1 MQMHRILFIR
11 WVWIRI
17 YDYQNSPGFLINR
30 TARIFA
36 KSLDF
41 ELRSKVGITFGQWKI
56 IVMLSEQDG
65 LTQKEIADR
74 IGVEGPTLIPMIDKM
89 EKDGFVRREA
99 DPDDRR
105 NNKIRRTQKAE
116 LMWRKMTECA
126 LEVRKRAMKNIKA
139 GEVEVLRTVLNKIYD
154 NLGEWESKLQQINN
168 YLLKE
173 LKSTK

>member
-1 MQMHRILFIR
+1 MHRILLIR
-11 WVWIRI
+11 CLFIRI

-30 TARIFA
+30 TGRIFA
-36 KSLDF
+36 KSLDI
-41 ELRSKVGITFGQWKI
+41 ELRSKVGVTFGQWKI

-89 EKDGFVRREA
+89 EKDGFLRREA

-116 LMWRKMTECA
+116 VMWEKMTECV
-126 LEVRKRAMKNIKA
+126 LEVRKRAMKNIRPE
-139 GEVEVLRTVLNKIYD
+139 EVDILREVLNKIYD
-154 NLGEWESKLQQINN
+154 NLGEWESKLQQTNN

-173 LKSTK
+173 LKSPK